1 LTDST
6 ALQEKLGVSFND
18 PSRLR
23 QALTHSSYINEN
35 PTSTL
40 DCNERLEFLGDAV
53 LGQIISEK
61 LYRDLPQAD
70 EGEMTTLRA
79 ALVKRDT
86 LARLAT
92 AISLGDYL
100 YLGKGEEASGGRS
113 KKANLASAL
122 EALIAA
128 VFLDQS
134 TATTR
139 DFILRLFQEELARVL
154 SQGGIVNHKS
164 QLQEL
169 LQSRGQPPPI
179 YNVVEV
185 SGPDHERR
193 FSIEVRAGNTVLG
206 RGTGKSKKLAEAAA
220 ARSALEH
227 LPN

>member
-1 LTDST
+1 MTDLA
-6 ALQEKLGVSFND
+6 ALEEKLGVSFND

-23 QALTHSSYINEN
+23 QALTHSSYVNEN
-35 PTSTL
+35 PGSAL

-53 LGQIISEK
+53 LGLVISEK

-70 EGEMTTLRA
+70 EGEMTRLRA

-100 YLGKGEEASGGRS
+100 YLGRGEEASGGRS

-128 VFLDQS
+128 VFLDQGPA
-134 TATTR
+134 ATEG
-139 DFILRLFQEELARVL
+139 FILRLFKEELARAL
-154 SQGGIVNHKS
+154 SQGGIVSYKS

-169 LQSRGQPPPI
+169 LQARGQPPPV
-179 YNVVEV
+179 YHLMEA
-185 SGPDHERR
+185 SGPDHELR
-193 FSIEVRAGNTVLG
+193 FSVEVRAGNTVLG
-206 RGTGKSKKLAEAAA
+206 QGTGKSKKLAEAAA

>member
-1 LTDST
+1 MTD
-6 ALQEKLGVSFND
+6 LNVLEEKLGVSFSD
-18 PSRLR
+18 LSRLR

-35 PTSTL
+35 PASAL
-40 DCNERLEFLGDAV
+40 ECNERLEFLGDAV

-70 EGEMTTLRA
+70 EGEMTKLRA

-92 AISLGDYL
+92 TISLSDYL

-134 TATTR
+134 PATTR
-139 DFILRLFQEELARVL
+139 DFILRLFQEELARVIN
-154 SQGGIVNHKS
+154 QGGIANYKS

-169 LQSRGQPPPI
+169 LQSRGQTPPV
-179 YNVVEV
+179 YYLVEA

-193 FSIEVRAGNTVLG
+193 FTIEVRVGNTVLG

>member
-1 LTDST
+1 MTDST

-179 YNVVEV
+179 YHVVEV
-185 SGPDHERR
+185 GGPDHERR
-193 FSIEVRAGNTVLG
+193 FSVEVRAGNTILG

>member
-1 LTDST
+1 LSDLAT
-6 ALQEKLGVSFND
+6 LQERLGVSFND

-23 QALTHSSYINEN
+23 QALTHSSYANEN
-35 PTSTL
+35 PAEAP

-53 LGQIISEK
+53 LGLVISEK

-70 EGEMTTLRA
+70 EGEMTRLRA
-79 ALVKRDT
+79 ALVRRET

-92 AISLGDYL
+92 AIGLGDYL
-100 YLGKGEEASGGRS
+100 YLGRGEEASGGRR

-128 VFLDQS
+128 VFLDQGPA
-134 TATTR
+134 ATG
-139 DFILRLFQEELARVL
+139 DSILRLFQEELARVL
-154 SQGGIVNHKS
+154 RQGGTVNYKS

-169 LQSRGQPPPI
+169 LQAQGQPPPI
-179 YNVVEV
+179 YHLVET
-185 SGPDHERR
+185 SGPDHKQR
-193 FSIEVRAGNTVLG
+193 FSVEVHAGSTVLG
-206 RGTGKSKKLAEAAA
+206 QGTGNSKKLAEAAA

>member
-35 PTSTL
+35 PTSAL

-53 LGQIISEK
+53 LGQVISEK